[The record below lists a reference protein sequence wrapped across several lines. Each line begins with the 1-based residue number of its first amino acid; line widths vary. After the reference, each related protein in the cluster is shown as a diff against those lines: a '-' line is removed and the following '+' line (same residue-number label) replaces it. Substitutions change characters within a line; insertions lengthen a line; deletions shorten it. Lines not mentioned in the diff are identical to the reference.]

1 MATDTAVPFWDE
13 AESITCHASDAV
25 TGKRFV
31 MLSGA
36 RVDGNP
42 RVNHAAQTTNGKKP
56 FGVSGYT
63 VADEAKVT
71 VYTKP
76 GLVMPVNCVVAL
88 TAGDDVYSDATGKA
102 TNVSP
107 GAGARPAGTAVDDA
121 LINTD
126 APIKLA

>member
-13 AESITCHASDAV
+13 AESLTCHASGAV

-31 MLSGA
+31 TINGA

-42 RVNHAAQTTNGKKP
+42 RVGHVAQGANTKKP
-56 FGVSGYT
+56 AGVSGYS
-63 VADEAKVT
+63 VVDGAKVT

-76 GLVMPVNCVVAL
+76 GLVMPVTAAVAI

-107 GAGARPAGTAVDDA
+107 GAGARPAGTAWDDA
-121 LINTD
+121 AIGVD
-126 APIKLA
+126 CPVKLS

>member
-13 AESITCHASDAV
+13 AESLTCHASEAV

-31 MLSGA
+31 SISGA

-42 RVNHAAQTTNGKKP
+42 RVASLVGSATRKP

-63 VADEAKVT
+63 VPDESKVT

-76 GLVMPVNCVVAL
+76 GLVMPVTAAVAL
-88 TAGDDVYSDATGKA
+88 TAGDPVYSTATGEA
-102 TNVSP
+102 TNVAP
-107 GAGARPAGTAVDDA
+107 VAGALIAGTAVDDA
-121 LINTD
+121 AIGAD